1 MTLTKARIVEG
12 VSEIGFTKKKS
23 GAIVECL
30 LEIVKRTIGSG
41 EDMLIS
47 GFGKFSI
54 TKNGK
59 RAVKGTHYSIDQLLT
74 GGRIILFRCSPVL
87 SKKINNRLQEEDFR
101 MISENRDVAM
111 SHLE

>member
-1 MTLTKARIVEG
+1 MTLTKARIVED

-23 GAIVECL
+23 AEIVECL
-30 LEIVKRTIGSG
+30 LEIVKRRIGRG
-41 EDMLIS
+41 EDILIS

-59 RAVKGTHYSIDQLLT
+59 RAGKGTHYSIDELLT

-87 SKKINNRLQEEDFR
+87 SKKINNRLEED
-101 MISENRDVAM
+101 S
-111 SHLE
+111 

>member
-1 MTLTKARIVEG
+1 MTLTKARIVED

-23 GAIVECL
+23 GAILECL

-54 TKNGK
+54 TENGK

-87 SKKINNRLQEEDFR
+87 SKKINNRLQEEDFLND
-101 MISENRDVAM
+101 I
-111 SHLE
+111 